1 MLIIKH
7 SPICSI
13 NRDERKREGPLFI
26 VSVLDEGEERNF
38 VAVALNISGGEIHID
53 VGGVEHHFKLIDL
66 IDILSVEHR
75 RAHDIEGSRRAPAH
89 CH

>member
-1 MLIIKH
+1 M
-7 SPICSI
+7 
-13 NRDERKREGPLFI
+13 
-26 VSVLDEGEERNF
+26 DEGEERNF

-53 VGGVEHHFKLIDL
+53 VGGVEHQFKLVDL

-75 RAHDIEGSRRAPAH
+75 RAHDIDGCGRPAAL

>member
-1 MLIIKH
+1 M
-7 SPICSI
+7 
-13 NRDERKREGPLFI
+13 
-26 VSVLDEGEERNF
+26 DEGEERNF

-53 VGGVEHHFKLIDL
+53 VGGVEHQFKLVDL

-75 RAHDIEGSRRAPAH
+75 RPHDIDGCARPAAL